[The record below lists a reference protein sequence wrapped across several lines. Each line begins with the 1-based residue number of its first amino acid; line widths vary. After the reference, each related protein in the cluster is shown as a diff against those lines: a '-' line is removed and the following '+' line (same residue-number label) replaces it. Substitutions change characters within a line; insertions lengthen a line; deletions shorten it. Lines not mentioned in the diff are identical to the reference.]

1 MKLCFPVGSVHKF
14 NFISFGAIIIL
25 LVMSADSAQLKLQ
38 NVLTTEEK
46 TIKYAEG
53 QIEDGELMAAK
64 SILDQSWKKLTELPI
79 AESQLELLDYRVLL
93 LMRVKS
99 LQERVL
105 LIRRNRM
112 VKKESINSINEMQ
125 QNEFE
130 GDKVAA

>member
-1 MKLCFPVGSVHKF
+1 
-14 NFISFGAIIIL
+14 
-25 LVMSADSAQLKLQ
+25 
-38 NVLTTEEK
+38 
-46 TIKYAEG
+46 
-53 QIEDGELMAAK
+53 
-64 SILDQSWKKLTELPI
+64 
-79 AESQLELLDYRVLL
+79 LL